1 MSDPYKCDRPS
12 LAHLHDTYQQ
22 PKMPPSPTT
31 FHLISNVF
39 YALNRLYAYW
49 SFLVNYTLYTSL
61 WLLGGI
67 PPNTDARVDADKG
80 WHPAVFVTGC
90 RGDVGRE
97 TVRLLAKK
105 GYTVFAATKSREEGV
120 MLGKG
125 LTSSHG
131 SIHPILCDLS
141 AESLEQA
148 VGDIRRYEEENPGR
162 RLVAVVCDAGIC
174 ALGALEHLTNEEI
187 NVRPLALSPRSLS
200 LHCGRKQYPRTSEHT

>member
-1 MSDPYKCDRPS
+1 
-12 LAHLHDTYQQ
+12 
-22 PKMPPSPTT
+22 MPPSPTT
-31 FHLISNVF
+31 LHLISNVF

-105 GYTVFAATKSREEGV
+105 GYTVFAAVKSREEGV

-131 SIHPILCDLS
+131 SIHPILSDLS

-174 ALGALEHLTNEEI
+174 ALGALEHLTTEEI
-187 NVRPLALSPRSLS
+187 NVRPVALSPRSLS
-200 LHCGRKQYPRTSEHT
+200 PHCGRKQYPRTSAHI